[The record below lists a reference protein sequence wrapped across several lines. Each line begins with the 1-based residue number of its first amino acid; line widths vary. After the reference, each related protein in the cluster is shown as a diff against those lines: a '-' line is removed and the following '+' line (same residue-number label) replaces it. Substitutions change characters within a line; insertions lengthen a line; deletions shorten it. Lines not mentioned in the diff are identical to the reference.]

1 MEETNKP
8 TTTKTTTKP
17 KRKRRTKAEMA
28 KAKQVSNLVDANLD
42 SNYKISKI
50 AREDCYVY
58 AIKRVSFDP
67 VLGTASEGKEQL
79 VMYRVSQVHKAAIWQ
94 NGEIVVNVR
103 ERQLQVEYG
112 VNNVKCINDPYEYE

>member
-28 KAKQVSNLVDANLD
+28 KAKQVSDLVEANLY
-42 SNYKISKI
+42 SSYKISKV

-67 VLGTASEGKEQL
+67 VLGTATEGNEQL
-79 VMYRVSQVHKAAIWQ
+79 VMYRVSQVHKAAIWK
-94 NGEIVVNVR
+94 NGEIAVNVR

-112 VNNVKCINDPYEYE
+112 VNNVTCINDPYEYE

>member
-1 MEETNKP
+1 MEEIKKP
-8 TTTKTTTKP
+8 TTTKTTAKP
-17 KRKRRTKAEMA
+17 KRKRRTKAEML
-28 KAKQVSNLVDANLD
+28 KAKQVSNLVEANLD
-42 SNYKISKI
+42 SNYKISKV

-67 VLGTASEGKEQL
+67 VLGTATESKEQL

-94 NGEIVVNVR
+94 NGEIAVNVR

-112 VNNVKCINDPYEYE
+112 INNVTCVNDPYEYE